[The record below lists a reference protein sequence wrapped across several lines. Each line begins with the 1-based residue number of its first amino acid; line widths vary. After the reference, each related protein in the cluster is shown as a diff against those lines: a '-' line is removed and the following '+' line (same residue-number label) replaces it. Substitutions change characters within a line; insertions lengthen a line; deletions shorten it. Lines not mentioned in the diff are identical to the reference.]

1 MNKIQEFVEDVE
13 NSFEESLSVA
23 ISYLKQKLEER
34 RSAKLTC
41 ETKMKLNTLFPEC
54 SAFTECIHEIRDDTS
69 FIDNYDDISYSAVA
83 MHNGNQ
89 LAFVKLFNGETEHL
103 YKMEYIDMNVIDHNG
118 KHTYFT
124 IREEGNFIESTSKEA
139 LKIEAFTG
147 IPFEVFVDYVRVLL
161 ACGDYECA

>member
-1 MNKIQEFVEDVE
+1 MNKILEFVEDVE

-34 RSAKLTC
+34 RSAKLTH

-69 FIDNYDDISYSAVA
+69 FIDNYDDISYFATVVYDENKITFSK
-83 MHNGNQ
+83 Q
-89 LAFVKLFNGETEHL
+89 FNGETEHY
-103 YKMEYIDMNVIDHNG
+103 YKMEYINMNVIDHNG
-118 KHTYFT
+118 KHTHFT

-139 LKIEAFTG
+139 LEIEAFTG